1 MLMLAVLLARYLI
14 IVTIFNDL
22 SNSII
27 RQWSK
32 ILLKFDERK
41 RETVHK
47 TYDKMRPKSRS
58 TVLLVNFRGILCN
71 VIDSKDIPTL
81 WCCSLSC
88 FNSAYSCSC
97 CLGSFWFFVF
107 NTSLFIVILFSSI
120 YCQKNG
126 FSETVSLF
134 LFLFGNGFDASFGV
148 FV

>member
-1 MLMLAVLLARYLI
+1 
-14 IVTIFNDL
+14 
-22 SNSII
+22 
-27 RQWSK
+27 
-32 ILLKFDERK
+32 
-41 RETVHK
+41 
-47 TYDKMRPKSRS
+47 MRPKSRS

-148 FV
+148 FVQVCECECAIQNRILNFFSPIFKSLFYGIYRFYINHE